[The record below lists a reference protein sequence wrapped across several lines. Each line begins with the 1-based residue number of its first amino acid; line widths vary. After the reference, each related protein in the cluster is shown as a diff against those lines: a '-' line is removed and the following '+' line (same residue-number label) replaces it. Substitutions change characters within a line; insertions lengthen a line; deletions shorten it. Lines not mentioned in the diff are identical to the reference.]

1 MEERIDAGKLAKG
14 TLIPEGWL
22 NAICKYWAI
31 PGGLVLI
38 GVMLVTTTDELMR
51 RILNNPFSEAYDIA
65 ILGLLVS
72 IFFALAWVMTIGGH
86 IEADV
91 LFRKYPPK
99 AKRVITSVALFL
111 SIFPAVAIAWGSVLW
126 AQSIIRVGQVTLVL
140 RWPLAPFVIVE
151 IIGAALLA
159 LVVLVKVVNS
169 FGMRRD

>member
-1 MEERIDAGKLAKG
+1 MEERIEAGKLARG

-22 NAICKYWAI
+22 NTIAKWWAI
-31 PGGLVLI
+31 PAGVVLV
-38 GVMLVTTTDELMR
+38 GVMLVTTTDVLMR

-91 LFRKYPPK
+91 LFRKYPPRV
-99 AKRVITSVALFL
+99 KRVVTSVALFL